1 MICMLVF
8 KDYSMPI
15 VTVYLL
21 ILSLLSFSIS
31 GDINAYGIS
40 HDKKLAGK
48 SPDFPDSAESDQKPN
63 GKINKNLSI
72 PENSKIK
79 DGESKDGLI
88 KPLPS
93 ELTIFTQ
100 VNNEGGGKKN
110 PSDFTIQVDGNN
122 PNPSSFPGDSD
133 GTIVKLDQGKYSVS
147 ESEQSGYSVG
157 KSALCSGTINPGQT
171 KTCTITNTY
180 NLPPL
185 PSELTVVTQVN
196 NELGGSKNPS
206 DFTIQVDGNNPNPS
220 SFPGDSDG
228 IIVKLDQGKYSVS
241 ESGPSDYTVSKSG
254 SCSGTINPGQT
265 KICTITNTYNL
276 PPLPSELTVVTQVNN
291 EGGGKKNPSDFT
303 IQVDGNNPN
312 PSSFPGDSDGII
324 VKLDQGKY
332 SVSESGLSDYTVSK
346 SGSCSGTINSEETQ
360 ICTITN
366 TYNLPPL
373 PSELTVVTQVN
384 NEGGG
389 KKNPSDFTIQVDGNN
404 PNPSSFP
411 GDSDGIIVKLDQGKY
426 SVSESGLSDYTVS
439 KSGSCSGTINSE
451 ETQIC

>member
-8 KDYSMPI
+8 KDYFMPI

-40 HDKKLAGK
+40 HDKKLAG
-48 SPDFPDSAESDQKPN
+48 DSAESDQKLN

-93 ELTIFTQ
+93 ELTIVTQ

-147 ESEQSGYSVG
+147 ESEQSGYTVG
-157 KSALCSGTINPGQT
+157 KSASCSGTINPGQT

-180 NLPPL
+180 NLPLL
-185 PSELTVVTQVN
+185 PSKLTI
-196 NELGGSKNPS
+196 
-206 DFTIQVDGNNPNPS
+206 F
-220 SFPGDSDG
+220 
-228 IIVKLDQGKYSVS
+228 
-241 ESGPSDYTVSKSG
+241 
-254 SCSGTINPGQT
+254 
-265 KICTITNTYNL
+265 
-276 PPLPSELTVVTQVNN
+276 TQVNN

-312 PSSFPGDSDGII
+312 PSSFPGYSDGRI
-324 VKLDQGKY
+324 VKLDKGKY
-332 SVSESGLSDYTVSK
+332 SVSES
-346 SGSCSGTINSEETQ
+346 EQ
-360 ICTITN
+360 
-366 TYNLPPL
+366 
-373 PSELTVVTQVN
+373 
-384 NEGGG
+384 
-389 KKNPSDFTIQVDGNN
+389 
-404 PNPSSFP
+404 
-411 GDSDGIIVKLDQGKY
+411 
-426 SVSESGLSDYTVS
+426 
-439 KSGSCSGTINSE
+439 
-451 ETQIC
+451 